1 MIKNKWKLAFF
12 TLLALII
19 IALVVLFVMVTSS
32 NEDQA
37 IPTNLNQINGSEV
50 TVKATADDFET
61 LANHFI
67 SDATADTQM
76 PMKMFVDKDI
86 TLTSKVSVLGAT
98 LPVTMDFDPSIDDK
112 GNLILKQTS
121 IAIGRLDIP
130 TQTALKLVKDS
141 GKLPDFITI
150 QPSENQAYINLNA
163 IEVPVSKGTDAYV
176 RATKFDLNNDEIEL
190 KVIIPSKE

>member
-1 MIKNKWKLAFF
+1 MMKNKWKVAFF
-12 TLLALII
+12 GLLALII
-19 IALVVLFVMVTSS
+19 MAFVALFVVVTSS
-32 NEDQA
+32 SEDQA
-37 IPTNLNQINGSEV
+37 IPKNLTQIDGSEV
-50 TVKATADDFET
+50 TVNATANDFET

-98 LPVTMDFDPSIDDK
+98 LPVTMDFEPSIDDK
-112 GNLILKQTS
+112 GNLILEQTS
-121 IAIGRLDIP
+121 IEIGRLNIP
-130 TQTALKLVKDS
+130 PTTALKLVKDS

-150 QPSENQAYINLNA
+150 QPSKNQAYINLNA
-163 IEVPVSKGTDAYV
+163 IRIPISKKVDAHL
-176 RATKFDLNNDEIEL
+176 RATKFDLTNDEIEL